1 MPGYPNV
8 ARAIAAMPSSVYS
21 SVTARLKAYQGEIY
35 PLHIGDTW
43 MEPAVG
49 CRMEDLTVE
58 DHPGLHRYTPP
69 TGLPELRAAIA
80 HRTEAETSLAT
91 GSSEVLI
98 SAGATAA
105 LSTVVG
111 ALVDPGDEVLIMAPY
126 WPLIGGMVRAFRG
139 EPVEVPFFAG
149 SQLPNSPESA
159 VEAFRRHTTKR
170 TVAIYLN
177 TPHNPSGRVL
187 PSAWSQAILQWAT
200 EAGLWV
206 LSDEVY
212 APFVYAGEHSS
223 LRPMAAERTV
233 TIGSFSKAYGMTGN
247 RCGYLVGPAGLLT
260 QCNKIGTN
268 TYYCAPRASQ
278 IAALAALNSPRANTW
293 VTEAR
298 DKYHRLGRMAA
309 ARVGLP
315 APEGSTFL
323 FLDVADRLDERGL
336 LGFLEDCA
344 DRGLLVAPG
353 PSFGPYPTHIRVCF
367 TCAEPALIE
376 KGFEVLAELL
386 G

>member
-1 MPGYPNV
+1 MPGYPKV

-21 SVTARLKAYQGEIY
+21 SVTARLKAYQGEVY

-49 CRMEDLTVE
+49 CRMEDLKVE
-58 DHPGLHRYTPP
+58 DHPGLHRYTPSA
-69 TGLPELRAAIA
+69 GLPELRTAIA
-80 HRTEAETSLAT
+80 QRTEAETGSTT

-149 SQLPNSPESA
+149 SQLPHSPQSA
-159 VEAFRRHTTKR
+159 VEAFRSRMTKR

-187 PSAWSQAILQWAT
+187 PADWSQAILRWAT

-212 APFVYAGEHSS
+212 APFVYVGEHSS
-223 LRPMAAERTV
+223 LRPLAPERTV

-247 RCGYLVGPAGLLT
+247 RCGYLVGPAELLA

-278 IAALAALNSPRANTW
+278 VAALAALSSPLAAAW
-293 VTEAR
+293 VAEAKA
-298 DKYHRLGRMAA
+298 KYHRLGRMAA
-309 ARVGLP
+309 EKVGLP
-315 APEGSTFL
+315 EPEGSTFL
-323 FLDVADRLDERGL
+323 FLNVADQLGDRGL

-344 DRGLLVAPG
+344 DRGLLVASG

-367 TCAEPALIE
+367 TCAEPPLVE
-376 KGFEVLAELL
+376 RGFEVLARLL